1 MKRLLYIIII
11 AAVATTGKAQT
22 IGEAFYIYRNDGQ
35 VNVFVRDEIES
46 MEYSYEDSEGNHYD
60 EIVTQIVNTADSIY
74 KIPLA
79 VIDSIGFVTPETKY
93 QPGVVVI
100 EGELRQYVESVDEM
114 QIIFSSQIQNT
125 LLPSVGDKLVTLEQ
139 SDMFPYGFLGEVASV
154 VTTSEGSHI
163 VSCEAANMTD
173 VFKCYYGVA
182 DYSVDT
188 SGSRLRRAQHQG
200 EGVFTPGPFQFGL
213 TDEWTR
219 IIHLDDRFAFSYNP
233 NFTVNVSP
241 TLRIRGYIIV
251 PDHEDHELH
260 ISLSC
265 YGDFHLTEHV
275 DATGTLRWN
284 RDFGWTDPETHLP
297 RLSRPIPQCPLIRFY
312 IEPGV
317 FVRAAAKISSQLE
330 LNQDYRLVFHYDVS
344 ATTGQSLKPR
354 FEWIPVDASA
364 SGVITMNGSVA
375 VGGYAEMGFLIQDKR
390 FAHLCFRGEIGVEG
404 ESNAVLMQ
412 DDVETA
418 ARSTAVYEQ
427 LHNTAFNINW
437 FRGSKLE
444 GRIWPFSVSHNLPLS
459 SRGNIAS
466 LGHVPDFSN
475 VSLTADGEGALKA
488 EAEVRGNI
496 MRPVRVGF
504 TLQDENENAIETY
517 FAQTE
522 YQITPSLLSHT
533 FSGLEAGKKYTVYP
547 VVELLDIYMLASPS
561 ATSEAKGFPVTLS
574 DFKVTN
580 KQHKE
585 DGFTHNGQ
593 SYDYC
598 FNVSITA
605 TLDDDAENIAE
616 WGYVYLDPNGQEA
629 FIPLSGHSYTDTRYA
644 YYRNGTPPFTCTLYG
659 YVKYVGSNE
668 VVRGEPH
675 SYSLEYNN
683 RIQIETGY
691 ANPFSDYAQLK
702 GHIDNNTDVV
712 FDRCGFLYNTTG
724 DPKVGNAIM
733 QTCDINS
740 DGTFEA
746 IITNLDEKKVYY
758 YIAFVVVDG
767 NIYYGQTK
775 TLFTIDIECFIK
787 RGDCCVAWAGD
798 CYAMAS
804 HLGYNKN
811 FLSQIYEIWGWVE
824 GLELSICVNASYDGL
839 KAYEAYLQYLPKEKQ
854 IYNWAESFYPGL
866 AGDPEDEYN
875 QCVHSASDD

>member
-1 MKRLLYIIII
+1 MKKLFFTLML
-11 AAVATTGKAQT
+11 AVVAMAGMAQT
-22 IGEAFYIYRNDGQ
+22 IGEAFYIFRNDGQ

-100 EGELRQYVESVDEM
+100 EGELRQYVESVDKM
-114 QIIFSSQIQNT
+114 KITFSSQIPNT

-139 SDMFPYGFLGEVASV
+139 SDIFPYGFLGEVASV
-154 VTTSEGSHI
+154 IKTSEGNHI
-163 VSCEAANMTD
+163 VSCDAANMTD

-188 SGSRLRRAQHQG
+188 SGSRLRRAQYQG
-200 EGVFTPGPFQFGL
+200 EGVFTPGPFQHEL
-213 TDEWTR
+213 TDELTR
-219 IIHLDDRFAFSYNP
+219 TIHLDDRFAFSYNS
-233 NFTVNVSP
+233 NFSVSVSP
-241 TLRIRGYIIV
+241 TLRVRGYMIV
-251 PDHEDHELH
+251 PDHEDHELY

-265 YGDFHLTEHV
+265 YGDFHLTEHIG
-275 DATGTLRWN
+275 ATGTLRWN
-284 RDFGWTDPETHLP
+284 RDFGWIDPATHLP
-297 RLSRPIPQCPLIRFY
+297 RLSWPIPRCPLIRFY

-317 FVRAAAKISSQLE
+317 FVRAASKISSQLE
-330 LNQDYRLVFHYDVS
+330 FNQDYRLVFHYDVS
-344 ATTGQSLKPR
+344 ATTGQSMQPR
-354 FEWIPVDASA
+354 FKWIPVDAST
-364 SGVITMNGSVA
+364 SGVVTMNGSVA

-404 ESNAVLMQ
+404 ESNAVLLQ

-418 ARSTAVYEQ
+418 ASSTAVYEQ

-459 SRGNIAS
+459 SRGKIAS

-504 TLQDENENAIETY
+504 TLQDENENTVETY

-522 YQITPSLLSHT
+522 YQSTPSLLRHT
-533 FSGLEAGKKYTVYP
+533 FSDLEVGKKYTVYP

-585 DGFTHNGQ
+585 NGFTHNGQ

-605 TLDDDAENIAE
+605 TLDNDAENIAE
-616 WGYVYLDPNGQEA
+616 WGYVYLDPNGKEA

-659 YVKYVGSNE
+659 YVKYVGNGE
-668 VVRGEPH
+668 TIYGEPH
-675 SYSLEYNN
+675 DYPLEYG
-683 RIQIETGY
+683 ETSCPDHNHPHAIDLGLPSGTKWACCNVGATAPEGY
-691 ANPFSDYAQLK
+691 GNYYAWGETQPKSDYDWYTYPY
-702 GHIDNNTDVV
+702 GSSWDNVV
-712 FDRCGFLYNTTG
+712 NIGS
-724 DPKVGNAIM
+724 
-733 QTCDINS
+733 DIA
-740 DGTFEA
+740 GT
-746 IITNLDEKKVYY
+746 
-758 YIAFVVVDG
+758 
-767 NIYYGQTK
+767 
-775 TLFTIDIECFIK
+775 
-787 RGDCCVAWAGD
+787 
-798 CYAMAS
+798 
-804 HLGYNKN
+804 
-811 FLSQIYEIWGWVE
+811 
-824 GLELSICVNASYDGL
+824 SYDAATANWGAPWRMPSL
-839 KAYEAYLQYLPKEKQ
+839 DQIQELLNYTTSEWTTENGVYGYKFTGRNGGTVFLPAAGYFEYTEHNQAGVAGGYWLSALCESYPYRACLLTFDYRDVWYTNSYEYGAHRYMG
-854 IYNWAESFYPGL
+854 ESVRP
-866 AGDPEDEYN
+866 
-875 QCVHSASDD
+875 VR